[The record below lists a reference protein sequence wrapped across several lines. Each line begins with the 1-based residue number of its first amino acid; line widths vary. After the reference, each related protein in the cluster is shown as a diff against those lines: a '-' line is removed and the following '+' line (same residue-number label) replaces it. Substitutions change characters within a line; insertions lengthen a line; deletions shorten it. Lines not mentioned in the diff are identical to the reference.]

1 MPSTEIS
8 LVNSGGTDGWTR
20 VEREV
25 GVALVE
31 VGVEGVV
38 FPVDANEDEGS
49 AELAEDDAAATGD
62 DGDDDDADGDAA

>member
-1 MPSTEIS
+1 M
-8 LVNSGGTDGWTR
+8 
-20 VEREV
+20 EREV